1 MLNYKW
7 PPVEMSPCNAFL
19 APRITLNEV
28 IDHARSGFQRR
39 RNLKSA
45 LREFLGEEELVRLG
59 LLLQTLEEKLDACLN
74 VSMCM
79 FHSGDSRMSWIPCS
93 VG

>member
-7 PPVEMSPCNAFL
+7 SPVEVSPWNAFL
-19 APRITLNEV
+19 APRTTPNEV
-28 IDHARSGFQRR
+28 VDHGRSGFQRR

-59 LLLQTLEEKLDACLN
+59 LFLQTLEEKLDVCLN
-74 VSMCM
+74 VSLFM
-79 FHSGDSRMSWIPCS
+79 FDSADSRMSWIPCS
-93 VG
+93 AG

>member
-7 PPVEMSPCNAFL
+7 PPVEVSPCTAFL

-28 IDHARSGFQRR
+28 VDRGRSGFQRR

-45 LREFLGEEELVRLG
+45 LREFLGEQELVRLR
-59 LLLQTLEEKLDACLN
+59 LLLQTLEEKHDACLN
-74 VSMCM
+74 VSLCM
-79 FHSGDSRMSWIPCS
+79 FHSGDSRMS
-93 VG
+93 

>member
-7 PPVEMSPCNAFL
+7 PLVEMSLCNALL

-28 IDHARSGFQRR
+28 VDHGRSGFQRW
-39 RNLKSA
+39 RNLQSA
-45 LREFLGEEELVRLG
+45 LREFLGEEELARLG
-59 LLLQTLEEKLDACLN
+59 LLFQTLEEKLDACLN
-74 VSMCM
+74 VSLCM

-93 VG
+93 AG